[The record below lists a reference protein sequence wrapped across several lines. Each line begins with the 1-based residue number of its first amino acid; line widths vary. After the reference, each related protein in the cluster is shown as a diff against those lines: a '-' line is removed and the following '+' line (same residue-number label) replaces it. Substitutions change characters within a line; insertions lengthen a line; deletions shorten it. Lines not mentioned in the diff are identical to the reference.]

1 MCLRIFFFFS
11 LSFLRKSVEKKKK
24 KKKKKKKNIE
34 DDRLSL
40 RFVFFEEREKSTRVL
55 GPSRP
60 ALRDVVDVD
69 VVVPG
74 SEKLLD
80 FSQPFEVTVLDAV
93 VNAFY
98 SPGGN
103 PQLRAE
109 AEQIM
114 KQMQEHEHSWTR
126 VDGILE
132 HSKSANTKFSLYK
145 Y

>member
-1 MCLRIFFFFS
+1 LIVCLGDFREIKRVKTHEKEEAFTTMS
-11 LSFLRKSVEKKKK
+11 SSNASF
-24 KKKKKKKNIE
+24 
-34 DDRLSL
+34 
-40 RFVFFEEREKSTRVL
+40 
-55 GPSRP
+55 
-60 ALRDVVDVD
+60 
-69 VVVPG
+69 PG
-74 SEKLLD
+74 SETLLD
-80 FSQPFEVTVLDAV
+80 FAQPFDVTVLDAV

-132 HSKSANTKFSLYK
+132 HSKSANTKFSHCK
-145 Y
+145 S